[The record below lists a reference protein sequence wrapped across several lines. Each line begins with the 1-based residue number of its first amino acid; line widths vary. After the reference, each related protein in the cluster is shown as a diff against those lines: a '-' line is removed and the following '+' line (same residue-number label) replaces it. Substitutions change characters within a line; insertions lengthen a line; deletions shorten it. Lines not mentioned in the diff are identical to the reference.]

1 MLNRS
6 AKTQLRWK
14 KRISE
19 LVSKDSAQA
28 LSALLPEF
36 RELFGVDMGNTTV
49 ESKLKPSE
57 AEARIEAA
65 LISMFTTFGVRNK
78 VFPFIVGLIEALYNR
93 A

>member
-6 AKTQLRWK
+6 AKTQLKWK

-28 LSALLPEF
+28 LSTLLPEF
-36 RELFGVDMGNTTV
+36 QELFGVEMGTPNV
-49 ESKLKPSE
+49 ESGLKPPE

-65 LISMFTTFGVRNK
+65 LISMLTTFGVRNK
-78 VFPFIVGLIEALYNR
+78 VYPLIVVLIEALYNR